1 MPCSV
6 LIVSEHL
13 LARVGLRW
21 LLEERGRYRGI
32 VEAATTDSA
41 LQVLKKHRPA
51 LILLDIE
58 CGTVSRVRTL
68 LETAPSVKIVGVS
81 SRSDPRV
88 LLSAVGSGVH
98 GFVVCDGDGG
108 GPLLDVLER
117 VRRGERALCP
127 TSLRLILEI
136 AGLHESHT
144 QAEALT
150 SQQLKVLALVSTG
163 ASNREIAEN
172 LYLSPRTV
180 KRHVSMIL
188 RKLGVRS
195 RAAAIAKA
203 GQWLAAPAQP
213 DPSEAEAER
222 KGIDGWSGR

>member
-13 LARVGLRW
+13 LTRVGLRW

-41 LQVLKKHRPA
+41 LQALSKHRPA
-51 LILLDIE
+51 LILLDVE
-58 CGTVSRVRTL
+58 CGTVSRVHTL
-68 LETAPSVKIVGVS
+68 SEAAPNVKIVGVS

-108 GPLLDVLER
+108 APLLDVLER

-144 QAEALT
+144 DASALT
-150 SQQLKVLALVSTG
+150 SQQIKVLALVSTG
-163 ASNREIAEN
+163 ASNREIAET

-188 RKLGVRS
+188 HKLGVRS
-195 RAAAIAKA
+195 RAAAIARA
-203 GQWLAAPAQP
+203 GQWLSAQSDPA
-213 DPSEAEAER
+213 EAEAER
-222 KGIDGWSGR
+222 KGIDGRSGR

>member
-1 MPCSV
+1 MLCSV

-13 LARVGLRW
+13 LTRVGLRW

-41 LQVLKKHRPA
+41 LQVLSKHRSA
-51 LILLDIE
+51 VILLDVE
-58 CGTVSRVRTL
+58 CGTVSRVHAL
-68 LETAPSVKIVGVS
+68 SEAAPNVKIVGVS

-108 GPLLDVLER
+108 APLLDVLER

-127 TSLRLILEI
+127 TSLRLFLEI

-144 QAEALT
+144 DAGALT
-150 SQQLKVLALVSTG
+150 SQQIKVLALVSTG
-163 ASNREIAEN
+163 ASNREIAET

-195 RAAAIAKA
+195 RAAAVARA
-203 GQWLAAPAQP
+203 GHWLSASP
-213 DPSEAEAER
+213 
-222 KGIDGWSGR
+222 